1 MGICLSQAKKT
12 TVNAPFFSQNT
23 TSFQLTTVPLPLG
36 CRDPP
41 GLADEGAVVVSGVAC
56 DVGMIV
62 SMP

>member
-1 MGICLSQAKKT
+1 MDCISKRSVIIPTFYRWK
-12 TVNAPFFSQNT
+12 
-23 TSFQLTTVPLPLG
+23 LTTVPLPLG

-41 GLADEGAVVVSGVAC
+41 GLADVGAEVVGGVAC

>member
-1 MGICLSQAKKT
+1 MDH
-12 TVNAPFFSQNT
+12 FFTKYNS